1 MASRREV
8 KILITADASQVDRAV
23 GQVESRF
30 GKLGNVMRGA
40 LVGVSFAAIGRG
52 VMNMANDF
60 QDAAISANDFATA
73 SGLSVEQASR
83 WQEVAGDVGVE
94 ASKLQTVFGRLSKGL
109 GQDRTKWQQY
119 GVAVETAADGTV
131 DANKTFLNAVNALT
145 EIQDPLERAKVG
157 SELFGRSWM
166 DVAPL
171 IELGAEGVT
180 EALNAVGEAQVI
192 NEEEV
197 DKAKRFRD
205 TMDELSDATMGVK
218 MELAEALM
226 PAIAG
231 FAGFL
236 ADNMN
241 PTLATTIAALAGGV
255 GLAWAIG
262 KVTGA
267 IQGTIG
273 MLDLFAKHP
282 VIAATLVVVAGLA
295 YIVTHW
301 DQISA
306 AIQGAINKV
315 DEFARKI
322 SGPLYGPVKAI
333 NNLFG
338 GNLGKGTDLSTPA
351 LKQYQQTKSLL
362 GPKTLAYVEGR
373 ASGGP
378 VMAGDPYVIG
388 ESGPELF
395 VPRQSG
401 RIIPNHAMG
410 GTTITQNFTVVAGP
424 GMDEL
429 ALARAVVREQ
439 NRALRAAGIPSS
451 P

>member
-8 KILITADASQVDRAV
+8 KIFITADASQVDRAV

-94 ASKLQTVFGRLSKGL
+94 ASKLQTIFGRLSKGL

-180 EALNAVGEAQVI
+180 EALNAVGDAQVI
-192 NEEEV
+192 DEEEV
-197 DKAKRFRD
+197 DKAKRFRE
-205 TMDELSDATMGVK
+205 TMDNLNDSVGGLK
-218 MELAEALM
+218 LELAEGLLPVISTLSTWLSTLDPKMVTLGVTILGAVVIFGKLGTAITGVTGLMSIFAAHPVILGAGLAL
-226 PAIAG
+226 
-231 FAGFL
+231 
-236 ADNMN
+236 
-241 PTLATTIAALAGGV
+241 V
-255 GLAWAIG
+255 GLALIIANWDKVTAAIG
-262 KVTGA
+262 RA
-267 IQGTIG
+267 
-273 MLDLFAKHP
+273 
-282 VIAATLVVVAGLA
+282 IAAADRFAAKVASP
-295 YIVTHW
+295 I
-301 DQISA
+301 
-306 AIQGAINKV
+306 
-315 DEFARKI
+315 FA
-322 SGPLYGPVKAI
+322 PVKAI
-333 NNLFG
+333 NNALG
-338 GNLGKGTDLSTPA
+338 GNLGKGTTSLNMDSPILQ
-351 LKQYQQTKSLL
+351 QY
-362 GPKTLAYVEGR
+362 LAGR
-373 ASGGP
+373 AAGGP
-378 VMAGDPYVIG
+378 VTARTPYMVG
-388 ESGPELF
+388 ERGPELF

-401 RIIPNHAMG
+401 AIVPNHALSG
-410 GTTITQNFTVVAGP
+410 GGGPTIINVYPSA
-424 GMDEL
+424 GMDEVQ
-429 ALARAVVREQ
+429 LARLVQRE
-439 NRALRAAGIPSS
+439 NDRSRRAAGAGVAP
-451 P
+451 